1 MAGLLVR
8 PAIFVLADL
17 ADFADLSECYI
28 RNSLF

>member
-17 ADFADLSECYI
+17 ADFADFSECYVQT
-28 RNSLF
+28 